1 MNLTIDQALQQGIAA
16 HQGGKLQEA
25 ERLYKAIL
33 DTQPQHPDAN
43 HNLGVLA
50 VGVGKASDALP
61 YFKAALEANPKIDQ
75 YWLSYIDTL
84 IKLGHMDAARQVLQQ
99 GRNAGL
105 KGDKVEGLEAH
116 LSGSNKAQLDG
127 LVALY
132 QQGKYQEVIV
142 QGKVLAD
149 QFPND
154 HIIPNILGAAYSAL
168 GNTEA
173 AIEHYNKAIKVK
185 PDYADPYNNLGLTL
199 KGLGR
204 HEEAIQSYNKAIEI
218 QPNYAEAHN
227 NLGALLNSMEN
238 YEGAL
243 SSYNKAIELR
253 PDYVE
258 AYYNNGNILNKLKR
272 YNDALCHYNKAIK
285 VKPDY
290 AEAYN
295 NLGNTLSV
303 LERRE
308 EAISSY
314 NKAIEIQPDYAEAY
328 SNLGNILRVFGQVE
342 KIENNY
348 KKSLTLEP
356 RGAEAYFGLAVI
368 FKEAGRAVE
377 AGLCYLRAIVL
388 KDDFSIAR
396 YNLGILYHT
405 SKDYRKA
412 AAQFELVDFEKS
424 KYYLLRCFY
433 YLDEKVRFFDLLD
446 NFIAQ
451 GEIDCVIGS
460 LGCRSALRYGIERQ
474 NLFCS
479 DPLNYVLKID
489 LNNDYDFDNIFIKT
503 AHSILDEG
511 RVAKKSQG
519 LLTNGYQT
527 YGNLFDLEPDST
539 KEIQDVIHAEI
550 EKYRL
555 NFKNSEEGFI
565 KSWPTEYSLY
575 GWLLSMKNGGELR
588 PHMHENGWISGSVYI
603 NVPKKKTS
611 DSGNLVV
618 CIEDLPLSGSENK
631 VESIDVITG
640 SLCLFPASLL
650 HYTIPFESD
659 EERIVLAFDV
669 VPKKLLN

>member
-1 MNLTIDQALQQGIAA
+1 MNLTIEQALQQGIAA

-33 DTQPQHPDAN
+33 NTQPQHPDAN

-61 YFKAALEANPKIDQ
+61 YFKAALEANPKVDQ

-84 IKLGHMDAARQVLQQ
+84 INLGHMDAARQVLQQ

-105 KGDKVEGLEAH
+105 KGDKVEGLEAR

-132 QQGKYQEVIV
+132 QQGKYQEVVV

-149 QFPND
+149 QFPD
-154 HIIPNILGAAYSAL
+154 TPIIPNILGAAYSAL

-173 AIEHYNKAIKVK
+173 AIEHYNKAI
-185 PDYADPYNNLGLTL
+185 
-199 KGLGR
+199 
-204 HEEAIQSYNKAIEI
+204 EI
-218 QPNYAEAHN
+218 
-227 NLGALLNSMEN
+227 
-238 YEGAL
+238 
-243 SSYNKAIELR
+243 
-253 PDYVE
+253 
-258 AYYNNGNILNKLKR
+258 
-272 YNDALCHYNKAIK
+272 
-285 VKPDY
+285 KPDY
-290 AEAYN
+290 AEAFN
-295 NLGNTLSV
+295 NLGNTLSF

-308 EAISSY
+308 EAISNY
-314 NKAIEIQPDYAEAY
+314 NKAIELRPDYAEAY
-328 SNLGNILRVFGQVE
+328 SNLGNILRVFGQIE

-396 YNLGILYHT
+396 YNLGILYYT

-412 AAQFELVDFEKS
+412 AEQFELVDFEKS

-433 YLDEKVRFFDLLD
+433 YLDKKVRFFDLLD

-489 LNNDYDFDNIFIKT
+489 LSNDYDFDNIFIKT
-503 AHSILDEG
+503 AHSILGED

-588 PHMHENGWISGSVYI
+588 PHMHENGWISGSIYI

-631 VESIDVITG
+631 AESIDVITG

>member
-1 MNLTIDQALQQGIAA
+1 MNLTIEQALQQGIAA

-84 IKLGHMDAARQVLQQ
+84 INLGHMDAARQVLQQ

-105 KGDKVEGLEAH
+105 KGDKVEGLEAR

-132 QQGKYQEVIV
+132 QQGKYQEAVV

-185 PDYADPYNNLGLTL
+185 PDYA
-199 KGLGR
+199 
-204 HEEAIQSYNKAIEI
+204 
-218 QPNYAEAHN
+218 
-227 NLGALLNSMEN
+227 
-238 YEGAL
+238 
-243 SSYNKAIELR
+243 
-253 PDYVE
+253 
-258 AYYNNGNILNKLKR
+258 
-272 YNDALCHYNKAIK
+272 
-285 VKPDY
+285 
-290 AEAYN
+290 EAYN

-314 NKAIEIQPDYAEAY
+314 NKAIEIQPNYSEAY
-328 SNLGNILRVFGQVE
+328 CNLGNILRVFGQVE

-356 RGAEAYFGLAVI
+356 RGAEACFGLAVI

-388 KDDFSIAR
+388 RDDFSIAR
-396 YNLGILYHT
+396 YNLGILYYT

-412 AAQFELVDFEKS
+412 AEQFELVDFEKS

-433 YLDEKVRFFDLLD
+433 YLDKKVRFFDLLD

-588 PHMHENGWISGSVYI
+588 PHMHENGWISGSIYI

-631 VESIDVITG
+631 AESIDVITG